1 MDETSNKEVSLEE
14 FHLLYQTVQTLTKR
28 IDLIETDV
36 TSTQRIISDIERVDE
51 SFEGFC
57 LLQQPSSSSPFF
69 AGNKQ
74 EKADL
79 DDDDG
84 SNFSYYWWCC
94 FL

>member
-36 TSTQRIISDIERVDE
+36 TSTQRIISDVERVDE
-51 SFEGFC
+51 SYEGFC
-57 LLQQPSSSSPFF
+57 LLQQPSSSSF
-69 AGNKQ
+69 ARNKQ
-74 EKADL
+74 EKQQ
-79 DDDDG
+79 DDDDE
-84 SNFSYYWWCC
+84 SNYSYYWWCC

>member
-36 TSTQRIISDIERVDE
+36 TSTQRIISDVERVDE
-51 SFEGFC
+51 SYEGFC
-57 LLQQPSSSSPFF
+57 LLQQPSSSSSF
-69 AGNKQ
+69 ARIKQ
-74 EKADL
+74 EKQQ
-79 DDDDG
+79 DDDDE
-84 SNFSYYWWCC
+84 SNYSYYWWCC

>member
-57 LLQQPSSSSPFF
+57 LLQQPSFSS
-69 AGNKQ
+69 ARQKQ
-74 EKADL
+74 EKDA
-79 DDDDG
+79 DDDDP
-84 SNFSYYWWCC
+84 SISPYWWCC